1 MRLLDVARPK
11 QATSR
16 SLADTLELVVEEWSV
31 HAAEMQGDTYE
42 IVGGEERAN
51 AKKNLR
57 RGSETKSVMSMVLD
71 AAGTDE
77 LPQASRRCHC
87 RCRTFLAPNQSQPPR
102 LQVLELVS
110 KLQTSSGRA
119 ALVDMY
125 GAKHECADDAEMAN
139 DDDDVDASRCVPPAG
154 TKVALCKLAAH
165 TVMNEQCGTIAGY
178 SAEADRYVS
187 PTCLVVGMGLWVW
200 R

>member
-1 MRLLDVARPK
+1 MRTPTMATATPSRCCDGPNKQLLDRWPTHSSSWWKNGVFTLRRCKGARM
-11 QATSR
+11 S
-16 SLADTLELVVEEWSV
+16 
-31 HAAEMQGDTYE
+31 YE
-42 IVGGEERAN
+42 IVGGKERAN

-57 RGSETKSVMSMVLD
+57 RGLETKSVMSMVLD

-119 ALVDMY
+119 ALVDM
-125 GAKHECADDAEMAN
+125 
-139 DDDDVDASRCVPPAG
+139 
-154 TKVALCKLAAH
+154 
-165 TVMNEQCGTIAGY
+165 
-178 SAEADRYVS
+178 
-187 PTCLVVGMGLWVW
+187 
-200 R
+200 